1 MKIQRL
7 TRVWNQVT
15 FAQRETLC
23 RAWDRADEAYVKKM
37 LINAPKVSDIKKKM
51 LAARKG
57 QKGRNDQE
65 EYEEA
70 QEDTINNTT
79 AVADEMK
86 NSIKSASRQWVRL
99 NNRMNG
105 DLNRLKDNGTLL
117 QGTKADLVAK
127 LLVPAEKRRLIVS
140 EMIRNSRKAFFDAQ
154 KVQFAQAV
162 QDRCYFNPNEAAIM
176 LKEKGEKL
184 NSLVNTK
191 INKAGGGDRASFQ
204 PFLVFST
211 IDKKTLTR
219 RIRQAHE
226 EDPNFAVSLLINRI
240 EWKNLSEQHA
250 RASKKTT
257 KDSST

>member
-1 MKIQRL
+1 
-7 TRVWNQVT
+7 VWNQVT
-15 FAQRETLC
+15 ATQHETMC
-23 RAWDRADEAYVKKM
+23 RAWDRADEAYLKKM

-51 LAARKG
+51 LLARKG

-70 QEDTINNTT
+70 QEDTINSTT

-127 LLVPAEKRRLIVS
+127 LLVPAEKRRRIVS
-140 EMIRNSRKAFFDAQ
+140 EMMIETRKAFFAAQ
-154 KVQFAQAV
+154 KALFAQAV
-162 QDRCYFNPNEAAIM
+162 QDRCYFNPNEASMM
-176 LKEKGEKL
+176 LKEDGEKL
-184 NSLVNTK
+184 ERLVNNK
-191 INKAGGGDRASFQ
+191 INKGGGDSFQ
-204 PFLVFST
+204 FHPFFVFSS

-219 RIRQAHE
+219 RIRTVHE
-226 EDPNFAVSLLINRI
+226 ADPNFEVALFINRI
-240 EWKNLSEQHA
+240 EWKNLSDLHA
-250 RASKKTT
+250 RASKKTA
-257 KDSST
+257 KDNTT